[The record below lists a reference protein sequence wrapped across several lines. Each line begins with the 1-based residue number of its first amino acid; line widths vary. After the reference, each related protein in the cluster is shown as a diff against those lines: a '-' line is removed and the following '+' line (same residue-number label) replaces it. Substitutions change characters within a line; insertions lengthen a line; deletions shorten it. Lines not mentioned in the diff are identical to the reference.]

1 MDRWRIR
8 LKGGRITG
16 IKRRDFLRLSVLF
29 LAGCAVPPK
38 TAPAETP
45 TSTALAVQA
54 TPVPPDL
61 ATCRLTAVVAPTP
74 AARPGPDQ
82 LDDVGLH
89 VTASAVHIDLSTYRL
104 RVTGLVDHPLELSL
118 DDLRCMPKMTARPNL
133 TCQGVFEDVTSWSGV
148 PIRHVLELAGVQTKA
163 KAINMVGADQFQAY
177 SSLNDALQM
186 YNYLA
191 YQWQDQPLPVLHGF
205 PVRAV
210 MATTFGYAWVKWL
223 VQIQVT

>member
-1 MDRWRIR
+1 
-8 LKGGRITG
+8 
-16 IKRRDFLRLSVLF
+16 
-29 LAGCAVPPK
+29 
-38 TAPAETP
+38 
-45 TSTALAVQA
+45 
-54 TPVPPDL
+54 
-61 ATCRLTAVVAPTP
+61 
-74 AARPGPDQ
+74 
-82 LDDVGLH
+82 
-89 VTASAVHIDLSTYRL
+89 
-104 RVTGLVDHPLELSL
+104 
-118 DDLRCMPKMTARPNL
+118 MTARPNL